1 VAEPKRITVYS
12 TPTCPH
18 CDHAKSYLKERG
30 LAFEDIDVSRDRAG
44 LKAMVTM
51 TGQHG
56 VPVVRVGE
64 KAMIGWNAK
73 EFQALLTGQ
82 MLR

>member
-1 VAEPKRITVYS
+1 V
-12 TPTCPH
+12 
-18 CDHAKSYLKERG
+18 HAKSYLAERG
-30 LAFEDIDVSRDRAG
+30 LAFDEIDVSQDRAG
-44 LKAMVTM
+44 LRAMVTM

-56 VPVVRVGE
+56 VPVIRVGE
-64 KAMIGWNAK
+64 KAMIGWNPR